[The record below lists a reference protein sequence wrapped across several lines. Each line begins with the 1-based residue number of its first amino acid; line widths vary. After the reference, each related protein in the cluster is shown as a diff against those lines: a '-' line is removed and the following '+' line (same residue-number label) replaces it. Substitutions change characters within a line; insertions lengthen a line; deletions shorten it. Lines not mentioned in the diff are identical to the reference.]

1 MVALGARDLGAS
13 GGAAAGAVSSVMVC
27 RSPGRGRV
35 EVSGHAGPSRITRQ
49 HNARAEPT
57 GGITR
62 AFRAGAALAHLR
74 LLVYRPMHMA
84 NATASVPHPTLE
96 AEEVYRRWLQFLD
109 DEFVRHCSPERR
121 SEIVRDQLYQL
132 YLGRPHGGKLNL
144 TLTSELPG
152 NVLSMSLDPEN
163 VTLEAEHFSD
173 VDTKRFAERK
183 PLLWFWQM
191 FDRSPIGLNH
201 WLGIRF
207 RCMLGR
213 HLFDHMGTGVKIYH
227 GVDLSYGYNLRIE
240 DGVII
245 RQRALL
251 NDRGGIKIGKGA
263 VIGSFVRIFSHTSS
277 PDDMDHV
284 KLTPTTIGAGA
295 RIGSHEI
302 VLGGTNVPDGQVVGN
317 FPADRK

>member
-1 MVALGARDLGAS
+1 MQCHEGLKATPHTVGSRHWLHAVLASLGG
-13 GGAAAGAVSSVMVC
+13 
-27 RSPGRGRV
+27 
-35 EVSGHAGPSRITRQ
+35 
-49 HNARAEPT
+49 
-57 GGITR
+57 
-62 AFRAGAALAHLR
+62 
-74 LLVYRPMHMA
+74 LVYRRMHMA
-84 NATASVPHPTLE
+84 VAQQSVPHPALE

-109 DEFVRHCSPERR
+109 DEFSRHSAPARR
-121 SEIVRDQLYQL
+121 AEIVRDQLYQL

-163 VTLEAEHFSD
+163 VTLESEHFTD
-173 VDTKRFAERK
+173 VDPKRFAERK

-213 HLFDHMGTGVKIYH
+213 HIFARMGSGVKIYH
-227 GVDLSYGYNLRIE
+227 GVDLFYGYNLWIE
-240 DGVII
+240 DGVTI

-263 VIGSFVRIFSHTSS
+263 VIGSFSRVFSHTYA
-277 PDDMDHV
+277 PNNLDQV
-284 KLTPTTIGAGA
+284 TLAPTEIGENA
-295 RIGSHEI
+295 RIGSHSI
-302 VLGGTNVPDGQVVGN
+302 VMAGAKIKPGEVVGS
-317 FPADRK
+317 FPADRS

>member
-1 MVALGARDLGAS
+1 
-13 GGAAAGAVSSVMVC
+13 
-27 RSPGRGRV
+27 
-35 EVSGHAGPSRITRQ
+35 
-49 HNARAEPT
+49 
-57 GGITR
+57 
-62 AFRAGAALAHLR
+62 
-74 LLVYRPMHMA
+74 MHMA
-84 NATASVPHPTLE
+84 NAPAAIPHPTLE

-121 SEIVRDQLYQL
+121 AEIVRDQLYQL

-173 VDTKRFAERK
+173 IDAERFARRK

-201 WLGIRF
+201 WLGLRF

-213 HLFDHMGTGVKIYH
+213 HIFDHMGSGVKIFH
-227 GVDLSYGYNLRIE
+227 GVDLTYGYNLSIG
-240 DGVII
+240 DGVVI

-263 VIGSFVRIFSHTSS
+263 VIGSFARVFSHIHL
-277 PDDMDHV
+277 PDDPDCV
-284 KLTPTTIGAGA
+284 KLAPVEIGEGA

-302 VLGGTNVPDGQVVGN
+302 VMAGSKIAPGAVVGR
-317 FPADRK
+317 FPADRR

>member
-1 MVALGARDLGAS
+1 
-13 GGAAAGAVSSVMVC
+13 
-27 RSPGRGRV
+27 
-35 EVSGHAGPSRITRQ
+35 
-49 HNARAEPT
+49 
-57 GGITR
+57 
-62 AFRAGAALAHLR
+62 
-74 LLVYRPMHMA
+74 MHMA
-84 NATASVPHPTLE
+84 NAPAVLPHPTLE

-121 SEIVRDQLYQL
+121 AEIVRDQLYQL
-132 YLGRPHGGKLNL
+132 YLGRPHGGKLNV

-152 NVLSMSLDPEN
+152 NVLSLSLDPEN

-173 VDTKRFAERK
+173 VDAERFARRK

-201 WLGIRF
+201 WLGLRF

-213 HLFDHMGTGVKIYH
+213 HIFDHMGTGVKIFH
-227 GVDLSYGYNLRIE
+227 GVDLTYGYNLSIG
-240 DGVII
+240 DGVVI

-263 VIGSFVRIFSHTSS
+263 VIGSFVRVFSHIHL
-277 PDDMDHV
+277 PDDPDGA
-284 KLTPTTIGAGA
+284 KLAPVEICEGA

-302 VLGGTNVPDGQVVGN
+302 VMAGSRIAPGTVVGN
-317 FPADRK
+317 FPADRR